1 MLMHLKMSRKLLS
14 AVGLATIWTAP
25 SLLCSFGTAAKPNT
39 LALFLTQQR
48 CWAQHLCS
56 VPAPVPPFYS
66 QALWKWVPFPLNP
79 STAECWVWSAFPSSP
94 VSHTGTKPDSWRLA
108 LQLPALFGS
117 SPEFPWKSCWV
128 KLGYLGIHKHYRLKE
143 KKCFKAGL
151 FHSSNETLKDVSQS
165 RVSLRY
171 LSVTF

>member
-25 SLLCSFGTAAKPNT
+25 SLVCRFGTAAKPNT

-56 VPAPVPPFYS
+56 VPAPVLPFYS

-79 STAECWVWSAFPSSP
+79 STVECWVWSAFLSP
-94 VSHTGTKPDSWRLA
+94 VSHTGTKGWHFSSLLYLAAPQSFLESLAESSLDIWESTNTTDWRKRNASKQVFSTL
-108 LQLPALFGS
+108 LM
-117 SPEFPWKSCWV
+117 
-128 KLGYLGIHKHYRLKE
+128 KH
-143 KKCFKAGL
+143 
-151 FHSSNETLKDVSQS
+151 
-165 RVSLRY
+165 
-171 LSVTF
+171 